1 MVLVADAQ
9 FQFCSTLKPAE
20 LLLELSL
27 KFGVGIRG
35 AD

>member
-9 FQFCSTLKPAE
+9 LQFCSNLKPAE
-20 LLLELSL
+20 LLLELPL
-27 KFGVGIRG
+27 RLELGIQG